1 MEVRDLAELFR
12 EEMKAIHSKLDRLQE
27 HGASVDVTLAA
38 QAKDIAHHIRR
49 TDLLEAEV
57 RAGADAM
64 KPVQEHVARVK
75 NVGWFLAGC
84 LGVAGTILGL
94 VEAVAKIAG

>member
-1 MEVRDLAELFR
+1 MEIRELSDWLRDEL
-12 EEMKAIHSKLDRLQE
+12 KAVHGKLDKLQE

-38 QAKDIAHHIRR
+38 QAKDIAHHIKR

-64 KPVQEHVARVK
+64 KPVQDHVARVK
-75 NVGWFLAGC
+75 SVVWFLAGS
-84 LGVAGTILGL
+84 LGVAGTVVGL
-94 VEAVAKIAG
+94 IEAISKLAS